1 MYNYS
6 KKTNIPTSPQFIK
19 KDRSSYELNIGI
31 LKKKSL
37 LDIELDSNKKKI
49 PIPKK
54 RTSQISTYKISD
66 NELSEESNYISNYIR
81 NNLNIKPKKKIKK
94 TTTIEKRLKT
104 FFGNSNF
111 PSLIIS
117 NPNKENDIMKLS
129 PHISKV
135 FKKNPFHS
143 HIIGKKKIKSL
154 NISNSLSP
162 LNKFDKSIS
171 LVIEKKKSPNLYK
184 KLISENFC
192 SDISYDIINKYGGYR
207 KLFRQ
212 RKLSDSEESDDIVI
226 KIDSYEK
233 YIIHPANDYFVIFKC
248 VIFILIF
255 YLIIIYPLSFAF
267 LYKIPL
273 FIHIF
278 IDFIFIIDFFIGF
291 FIGFFDDEGK
301 LVKNFKLCVYNFLT
315 KYFIKNLIFSFP
327 FLSIFHNSKSLLK
340 ILPLIR
346 IFKFYEYTY
355 EERDSELYYDK
366 LIINLHIIKSLSVH
380 NPFYSFLEFFA
391 GFFILLHLSTCI
403 FVFLLKTDYP
413 NWTTTNFD
421 DSNKRNYIT
430 GFYFSLTTII
440 TVGYGDV
447 TAVSYNERLYTIVL
461 MILGVCL
468 YSCVLSIL
476 SSLFED
482 FQTKEK
488 NNKKNIYLL
497 DEIRTKYHIPNEI
510 YHKVLRYL
518 KYTSVINS
526 KDNNLLLDS
535 LPKYYKSA
543 LLYEIHGESLNNLN
557 FFKGKSNEFKF
568 TSVLFLKELNLTR
581 GEFLIQA
588 GDIVEEFYMVKKGIL
603 QIQKETNFEKNIKIL
618 KIREK
623 EHFGEIYMTSG
634 LPMPFDIAA
643 YSKFCELF
651 YFKKSDFIILYEHF
665 PKEIEQILNL
675 SWQNTIRIEI
685 KAKMEFE
692 KAESQ
697 NNLKNLTFMTSLN
710 ENQQYHKEKNV
721 GNKLTVI
728 NEECISPYS
737 KTIINEN
744 EENGTFSIKNN
755 QENKNNKS
763 NMCLINLKDNNNNNN
778 NDNNN
783 NKNDN
788 NNNNNDNN
796 NNNNNNNNN
805 DNNNNNFEL
814 NISNDNNINS
824 INYSNEQQT
833 QNSSFINLSHFN
845 KKGTIFVTTVNSKM
859 SIPSELEVKERRAS
873 TPIKEK
879 RILNDK
885 FKENNKK
892 DNSNDK
898 KYNNFVKNVEK
909 NSLFRLPLIN
919 FIPEK
924 ESNNTNIENKDDIK
938 YEKQII
944 KPKINNYNV
953 NLNVNIQ
960 NNFNSNDDLK
970 NLEKNGEQKKKETI
984 GMLLQNLKG
993 LSEKLKN
1000 PSNFFR
1006 NYETNNISKFKF
1018 SSDNNLG
1025 RNTFGYMEKINN
1037 NIIERMNKQIEKIDF
1052 IYEKIIVSL
1061 LEKYIKKKKPY
1072 K

>member
-1 MYNYS
+1 MYKYS
-6 KKTNIPTSPQFIK
+6 KKSNILSSPHSK
-19 KDRSSYELNIGI
+19 KKERSSFEFGRRISQ
-31 LKKKSL
+31 KKSL
-37 LDIELDSNKKKI
+37 FEIELEQNKKKFT
-49 PIPKK
+49 IPKK
-54 RTSQISTYKISD
+54 KTSMISSYKISD

-81 NNLNIKPKKKIKK
+81 NNLNIHPKKKKEKKNK
-94 TTTIEKRLKT
+94 TTDKKLKT
-104 FFGNSNF
+104 YLGNTNF
-111 PSLIIS
+111 PSFIIS
-117 NPNKENDIMKLS
+117 NPYKENYYSHFPKI
-129 PHISKV
+129 

-143 HIIGKKKIKSL
+143 HIICKKKLNSINICNSFNSL
-154 NISNSLSP
+154 NKLEKSASL
-162 LNKFDKSIS
+162 N
-171 LVIEKKKSPNLYK
+171 IEKKKSPNLYNQ
-184 KLISENFC
+184 LISENFC
-192 SDISYDIINKYGGYR
+192 SDISNDIINKYGGYR

-212 RKLSDSEESDDIVI
+212 SKLSDSEESDDIVI
-226 KIDSYEK
+226 IIDSFEK
-233 YIIHPANDYFVIFKC
+233 YIIHPANNYFVIFKC

-273 FIHIF
+273 FIHILF
-278 IDFIFIIDFFIGF
+278 DFIFIIDFFVGF

-301 LVKNFKLCVYNFLT
+301 MVKNLKLCVYNFLT
-315 KYFIKNLIFSFP
+315 KNFLKNLIFSFP
-327 FLSIFHNSKSLLK
+327 FLSIFHNNNSYLK

-346 IFKFYEYTY
+346 IFKFYEFTY
-355 EERDSELYYDK
+355 DERDSELYYDK

-391 GFFILLHLSTCI
+391 GFFILLHISSCI
-403 FVFLLKTDYP
+403 FVFLLTSDYP

-421 DSNKRNYIT
+421 DSKKTNYIA
-430 GFYFSLTTII
+430 GLYFSLTTII

-447 TAVSYNERLYTIVL
+447 TGVSYNERLYTIVL

-497 DEIRTKYHIPNEI
+497 DEIRNKYHIPNEI

-518 KYTSVINS
+518 KYTSLINS
-526 KDNNLLLDS
+526 KDNNLLMDS

-568 TSVLFLKELNLTR
+568 TAVLFLKELNLIK
-581 GEFLIQA
+581 GEFLIQT
-588 GDIVEEFYMVKKGIL
+588 GEIVEEFYMVKKGIL

-634 LPMPFDIAA
+634 LPMPFDIAG

-651 YFKKSDFIILYEHF
+651 YFKKSDFILLYEHF

-675 SWQNTIRIEI
+675 SWQNTIRIEM

-697 NNLKNLTFMTSLN
+697 INLTNLTLMSTIN
-710 ENQQYHKEKNV
+710 DNHINNKEKNFD
-721 GNKLTVI
+721 NKLTVI
-728 NEECISPYS
+728 KEECISPYS
-737 KTIINEN
+737 KTFKNDD
-744 EENGTFSIKNN
+744 EENGTIITKINN
-755 QENKNNKS
+755 QDNNNKS
-763 NMCLINLKDNNNNNN
+763 NINLIDLKDN
-778 NDNNN
+778 
-783 NKNDN
+783 K
-788 NNNNNDNN
+788 
-796 NNNNNNNNN
+796 
-805 DNNNNNFEL
+805 NNNNFEL
-814 NISNDNNINS
+814 NFSSDNILNS
-824 INYSNEQQT
+824 INLSNEIQT
-833 QNSSFINLSHFN
+833 QNSSLNVSSLFK
-845 KKGTIFVTTVNSKM
+845 KKGTIYGTSVHSKV
-859 SIPSELEVKERRAS
+859 SIPSELELNERRAS
-873 TPIKEK
+873 TPIKDK
-879 RILNDK
+879 SLINDK
-885 FKENNKK
+885 IKDKNKNNSKE
-892 DNSNDK
+892 K
-898 KYNNFVKNVEK
+898 KYKNFVKNAV
-909 NSLFRLPLIN
+909 FRLPLIN
-919 FIPEK
+919 FIPEDNK
-924 ESNNTNIENKDDIK
+924 NNNTYSEKKDEKNSERIKIET
-938 YEKQII
+938 I

-960 NNFNSNDDLK
+960 NNFNSQDDLK
-970 NLEKNGEQKKKETI
+970 VIEKNGEHKKKETI
-984 GMLLQNLKG
+984 GMLIQNLKG

-1000 PSNFFR
+1000 PTNFFS
-1006 NYETNNISKFKF
+1006 NYSTNNISSFKLSNKSVKHVRRN
-1018 SSDNNLG
+1018 SSAN
-1025 RNTFGYMEKINN
+1025 FISIKQ
-1037 NIIERMNKQIEKIDF
+1037 NIINKMNKQIEKIDF

>member
-6 KKTNIPTSPQFIK
+6 KKSNISSSPHDK
-19 KDRSSYELNIGI
+19 KKGRSSFEFGGKI

-37 LDIELDSNKKKI
+37 FDVELDTNTNIKKI
-49 PIPKK
+49 SIPKK

-81 NNLNIKPKKKIKK
+81 NNLNIQPKKKKDKK
-94 TTTIEKRLKT
+94 IPKTEKKLNT
-104 FFGNSNF
+104 FLGNSNF

-117 NPNKENDIMKLS
+117 NPNKETDI
-129 PHISKV
+129 PHFTKI
-135 FKKNPFHS
+135 FKKNLFHS
-143 HIIGKKKIKSL
+143 HIIGKKKIINSL
-154 NISNSLSP
+154 NISNSFSP
-162 LNKFDKSIS
+162 LNKLEKSVS
-171 LVIEKKKSPNLYK
+171 LNIEKKKSPNLYY

-192 SDISYDIINKYGGYR
+192 SDISNDIINKYGGYR
-207 KLFRQ
+207 TLFRQ

-226 KIDSYEK
+226 IIDSFEK
-233 YIIHPANDYFVIFKC
+233 YIIHPANNYFVIFKC
-248 VIFILIF
+248 IIFILMF

-278 IDFIFIIDFFIGF
+278 IDFIFIIDFFVGF

-301 LVKNFKLCVYNFLT
+301 MVKNLKLCVYNFLT
-315 KYFIKNLIFSFP
+315 KNFLKNLIISFP
-327 FLSIFHNSKSLLK
+327 FLSICHNSNSFLK

-346 IFKFYEYTY
+346 ILKFYEFTY
-355 EERDSELYYDK
+355 DERDSELFYDK

-391 GFFILLHLSTCI
+391 GFFILLHISSCI
-403 FVFLLKTDYP
+403 FVFLLTSDYP

-421 DSNKRNYIT
+421 DSNNTNYIA

-447 TAVSYNERLYTIVL
+447 TAVSYNERLYSIVL

-497 DEIRTKYHIPNEI
+497 DEIRSKYHIPNEI

-526 KDNNLLLDS
+526 KDNNLLMDS

-568 TSVLFLKELNLTR
+568 TAVLFLKELNLIK

-588 GDIVEEFYMVKKGIL
+588 GEIVEEFYMVKKGIL

-634 LPMPFDIAA
+634 LPMPFDIAG

-651 YFKKSDFIILYEHF
+651 YFKKSDFILLYEHF
-665 PKEIEQILNL
+665 PKEIEQILHL

-697 NNLKNLTFMTSLN
+697 NNLNNITFMSSLN
-710 ENQQYHKEKNV
+710 ENHVSHKEKKNLN
-721 GNKLTVI
+721 NKLTVI
-728 NEECISPYS
+728 NEEFTPHS
-737 KTIINEN
+737 KTNIN
-744 EENGTFSIKNN
+744 EENENLTFSIKN
-755 QENKNNKS
+755 QDNNKRS
-763 NMCLINLKDNNNNNN
+763 NINLIDL
-778 NDNNN
+778 
-783 NKNDN
+783 KNDN
-788 NNNNNDNN
+788 NKNI
-796 NNNNNNNNN
+796 
-805 DNNNNNFEL
+805 EL
-814 NISNDNNINS
+814 NFSNDNNFNS
-824 INYSNEQQT
+824 MNFSNETQT
-833 QNSSFINLSHFN
+833 RNSSLVNVSLFK
-845 KKGTIFVTTVNSKM
+845 KKGTIFGTTVHSKM
-859 SIPSELEVKERRAS
+859 SIPADLKVKERRAS
-873 TPIKEK
+873 TPIK
-879 RILNDK
+879 DK
-885 FKENNKK
+885 STLTDKNKDNNEGN
-892 DNSNDK
+892 NSNDK
-898 KYNNFVKNVEK
+898 EYTNFVKNAEK
-909 NSLFRLPLIN
+909 NSFFRLPLIN
-919 FIPEK
+919 FIPEEK
-924 ESNNTNIENKDDIK
+924 EKNKTYSDKNDK
-938 YEKQII
+938 NSERLKNKTI

-960 NNFNSNDDLK
+960 NNFNSQNDLRVI
-970 NLEKNGEQKKKETI
+970 EKNEEQKKKETI
-984 GMLLQNLKG
+984 GMLIQNLKG

-1000 PSNFFR
+1000 PTNFFR
-1006 NYETNNISKFKF
+1006 NYGTNNISSFKPF
-1018 SSDNNLG
+1018 NKSDDNL
-1025 RNTFGYMEKINN
+1025 RKYSFINN
-1037 NIIERMNKQIEKIDF
+1037 SKMKQNMIINMNKQIEKIDF

-1061 LEKYIKKKKPY
+1061 LEKYIKKNKPY